1 MSYLK
6 NSMAKR
12 EPTKKLSKAKCV
24 YCKINH
30 AEMNCAYCTFC
41 REQMAKGNIKFDLLK
56 EMGKR

>member
-1 MSYLK
+1 
-6 NSMAKR
+6 MAKR